1 MENILHWNVRGLKV
15 LSNSYSKVKKCVSK
29 LENVRQTFVFNI
41 QETHLRN
48 DEEIPAKF
56 KDYSHLYHIISAHAT
71 EEDKGAGI
79 LLFINKTE
87 EILGSETLYPGR
99 LLYVKT
105 KNISTNETRN
115 IFSIYAKS
123 HTSKQEIKS
132 IMSKINDKIE
142 SDSLDHIVILGD
154 FNYVTSIQDR
164 NSSCFNTIDNN
175 YRHEWNKIQVKFG
188 LVDAFRVTNPKR
200 RYYTFD
206 HTNGTS
212 HARIDRVYTSNDL
225 MGKILSNK
233 FEYASE
239 SDHRIVSL
247 SLAKSVDVGPG
258 QWIFNNTLL
267 QDSDFVTEIH
277 GVIDTFSDNKE
288 DFSSKKILW
297 EFLKQN
303 LASSAKS
310 YSKLKSIKEKRKI
323 DEIRYK
329 LEVLNSIK
337 TEERTK
343 SIEEAIDKLKSAE
356 NEHISKKVQGSILRS
371 KIPGVEEGDLNLA
384 YYSKLEKLRVEENT
398 IFALM
403 NNSGSLVSSTND
415 ILDVTHK
422 FYSELYSKEPED
434 TDIQD
439 QFLSQVDVKLTDEDR
454 EKLDQD
460 FSEKELQDA
469 LLDLKKN
476 KSPGSDGLTKEF
488 YDHFWDKLKILYIE
502 CLLEI
507 EEVGELTETQKLGL
521 IRISYKKDGRIFISN
536 YRPITLLNVD
546 LKILTRALAKR
557 MISVLPK
564 LIHENQTCVP
574 GRRITKN
581 IHIVQDLIDH
591 INNGNGKGAFI
602 FLDQE
607 KAFDRISHKFMI
619 KTLKAFGFG
628 KRFINWVKIV
638 YNNTKSA
645 VKINGYLTPVFSIER
660 GVRQGCPLS
669 ALLYVL
675 CSEVLGIVIR
685 KNVNIV
691 GFKYNRSDMHK
702 ISQYADDMTAY
713 IATMDS
719 LEELFDTLRKYE
731 LATNAKLNVS
741 KTEGLWV
748 GEWKGR
754 EDRPLN
760 LKWTSVS
767 VKFTGVNVGNDR
779 KECAKVGF
787 SQIIEKIKLKMTYWK
802 SKYIPLKSRVQVLN
816 TFILAKLWYCLEC
829 QDCAL
834 DVKKDLDRLISDFI
848 WNDIHQRELD
858 VLYRKFED
866 GGLNLQ
872 DPLTKRDTLRIMWL
886 SDVLQSDPGSIERF
900 LVNSLMSCHPKV
912 KGLKALSSTIHEKNI
927 SNDFY
932 KNALKSFRMLKAN
945 FIPKDI
951 NSIRRD
957 WIYDNTLLVNDQG
970 DPFKAP
976 RRFPPYAPEFFC
988 DLPVTNNPRE
998 FKNIFKTL
1006 IPSINLSFMKLIYSD
1021 NGKDEYQFQ
1030 SAQKS
1035 LSLYKASF
1043 KDIYNTLL
1051 ADKKESTSIWV
1062 EKWNDSTHMGVDE
1075 WVYIWKNVHCN
1086 MLSPKVQSSAWETI
1100 HRNYMC
1106 SYFASV
1112 AFNESPMC
1120 KLCGKEEL
1128 TRTHI
1133 FLDCNIILNIYDH
1146 FLSFT
1151 SRLVDIHHVNLLER
1165 AFGLKIDNPDNNSS
1179 LRNFIN
1185 FSIRHIIFRNR
1196 NRKFGDP
1203 NTTTQKMIKKIGNF
1217 IQSELYT
1224 KFKLA
1229 CINNKI
1235 DKFKELFLVDNILG
1249 RIESN
1254 ALVLVDFD

>member
-912 KGLKALSSTIHEKNI
+912 KGLKALSSTIHEKI
-927 SNDFY
+927 SPTT
-932 KNALKSFRMLKAN
+932 SIRML
-945 FIPKDI
+945 
-951 NSIRRD
+951 
-957 WIYDNTLLVNDQG
+957 
-970 DPFKAP
+970 
-976 RRFPPYAPEFFC
+976 
-988 DLPVTNNPRE
+988 
-998 FKNIFKTL
+998 
-1006 IPSINLSFMKLIYSD
+1006 
-1021 NGKDEYQFQ
+1021 
-1030 SAQKS
+1030 
-1035 LSLYKASF
+1035 
-1043 KDIYNTLL
+1043 
-1051 ADKKESTSIWV
+1051 
-1062 EKWNDSTHMGVDE
+1062 
-1075 WVYIWKNVHCN
+1075 
-1086 MLSPKVQSSAWETI
+1086 
-1100 HRNYMC
+1100 
-1106 SYFASV
+1106 
-1112 AFNESPMC
+1112 
-1120 KLCGKEEL
+1120 
-1128 TRTHI
+1128 
-1133 FLDCNIILNIYDH
+1133 
-1146 FLSFT
+1146 
-1151 SRLVDIHHVNLLER
+1151 
-1165 AFGLKIDNPDNNSS
+1165 
-1179 LRNFIN
+1179 
-1185 FSIRHIIFRNR
+1185 
-1196 NRKFGDP
+1196 
-1203 NTTTQKMIKKIGNF
+1203 
-1217 IQSELYT
+1217 
-1224 KFKLA
+1224 
-1229 CINNKI
+1229 
-1235 DKFKELFLVDNILG
+1235 
-1249 RIESN
+1249 
-1254 ALVLVDFD
+1254 